1 MIVGPTAVWL
11 LVRPMNHDGSGSKN
25 IAFYLL
31 KHKRPFSRMI
41 IKQAQ
46 CIEFGGKKGE
56 LYTVFPN
63 SI

>member
-1 MIVGPTAVWL
+1 
-11 LVRPMNHDGSGSKN
+11 MNHDGSGSKN